1 MISLRTELCVEVAW
15 TCGQN
20 GLRQNVEEGSRTG
33 CESVRCRVRPQV
45 GWMYSVKKVQN
56 IKEMFVEQGR
66 VIMCDRDEWRAAV
79 TA

>member
-45 GWMYSVKKVQN
+45 GWMYSVKKVQ
-56 IKEMFVEQGR
+56 
-66 VIMCDRDEWRAAV
+66 
-79 TA
+79 T